1 MAPSEEI
8 NIPQKPPMVMVD
20 RVVELS
26 DKTTITAF
34 LIREDNIFVENG
46 EFREAGLM
54 ENMAQSAAASV
65 GMKPGIQPGAA
76 PIGFIGAVKN
86 LKINRLP
93 KTGEEIFTTVTV
105 LYEVFQ
111 ATIVQ
116 ASIGIDHQEVASCEL
131 KIFLQ
136 QAGSMNE

>member
-20 RVVELS
+20 RIVEQF

-93 KTGEEIFTTVTV
+93 VIGEEILTNVTV
-105 LYEVFQ
+105 LFEVFQ
-111 ATIVQ
+111 ATVVQ
-116 ASIGIDHQEVASCEL
+116 AGITVNRQEIASCEL
-131 KIFLQ
+131 KIFLLQ
-136 QAGSMNE
+136 TGSTNE

>member
-20 RVVELS
+20 RVVQQS

-54 ENMAQSAAASV
+54 ENMAQSAAASL
-65 GMKPGIQPGAA
+65 GMKPGVQPGAA

-86 LKINRLP
+86 LKIHRLP
-93 KTGEEIFTTVTV
+93 AIGEEIITSVTV

-116 ASIGIDHQEVASCEL
+116 AGITLNKQEIASCEL

-136 QAGSMNE
+136 PASSTNE